1 VINKEN
7 KMKQLITNQV
17 IQTFNNSG
25 KSAAKKCF
33 KLLVQIHDVDKKT
46 SKELAL
52 SLNSYIN

>member
-1 VINKEN
+1 
-7 KMKQLITNQV
+7 MKQLITNQV